1 MAKVNRADEIQAKMY
16 KVKTLRARKHIHN
29 IVEPG
34 APSWHETLPWQF
46 YNFTCEIIN

>member
-1 MAKVNRADEIQAKMY
+1 MAKANWADEIQAKMY

-34 APSWHETLPWQF
+34 APSWYEKLPSQ
-46 YNFTCEIIN
+46 TH

>member
-34 APSWHETLPWQF
+34 APSAILARDVAMA
-46 YNFTCEIIN
+46 IL